1 MEVLGRTEEVIGFA
15 PPDLRVSIYILVPS
29 TIVSVLLFANSQY
42 IFLNSHDNGVLPVL
56 FYCLIVIPYLY
67 LSCIKSYQ
75 GCLPSFA
82 VFFMLLGNYLFYLY
96 GNSLLTSAGI
106 CF

>member
-42 IFLNSHDNGVLPVL
+42 IFLNSHDNGVLPPL
-56 FYCLIVIPYLY
+56 LLSHRDPYLY

-75 GCLPSFA
+75 GCLPCFA
-82 VFFMLLGNYLFYLY
+82 VFFMLLGNYLFSVY
-96 GNSLLTSAGI
+96 GNSL
-106 CF
+106 